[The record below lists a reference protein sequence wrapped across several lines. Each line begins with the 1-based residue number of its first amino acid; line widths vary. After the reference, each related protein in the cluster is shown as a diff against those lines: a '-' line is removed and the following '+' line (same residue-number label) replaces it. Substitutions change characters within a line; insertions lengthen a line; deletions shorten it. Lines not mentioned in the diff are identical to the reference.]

1 MIFFHTNPITIFLF
15 LTSLILSSH
24 PYNFSAASDSE
35 VGMFSLSLSYSY
47 LFYFF
52 IFSYDLWAMQTYNC
66 LTSSSRS
73 LIRILLVFISL
84 CFRLEEW
91 FLSIVCIDIQRQEN
105 PTFFFLGGSSFFDQ
119 ITFRKIPLFYNDG
132 TVINTFWQL
141 HVCQITLYSFLFFN
155 FAAS

>member
-1 MIFFHTNPITIFLF
+1 MKSKRYKDNIGSSTEDLNTNTNKGQAKKKKKKKNTMIFFHTNPITIFLF

-91 FLSIVCIDIQRQEN
+91 FLSTVCIDTYKDKKSN
-105 PTFFFLGGSSFFDQ
+105 HFFLVEVLSLIKSHFD
-119 ITFRKIPLFYNDG
+119 
-132 TVINTFWQL
+132 
-141 HVCQITLYSFLFFN
+141 
-155 FAAS
+155 